1 MANYVVFLEYN
12 INVYIYIYIYIYI
25 SLLFTYVMPSQLNI
39 EMDCDISTPVV

>member
-12 INVYIYIYIYIYI
+12 INVYIYIYIYI